1 MHYQSIPKP
10 LVIVSLFIFVIVQS
24 CTTKEVEPKDQLLK
38 VIEKHGGLEIW
49 KNTKT
54 LAFQKGREVHTTD
67 LQTRRGVIN
76 HPKYSLGYDG
86 KEVWLD
92 QDSIF
97 FKGNKVFYYNLY
109 FYFYAMPFVLADDGI
124 ILESASSITYQDKQ
138 YQGIK
143 VSYKANVG
151 ESPDDNYILYFDGET
166 HQMEWLAYTVTFNSQ
181 KPSEKYSMIKYDQWV
196 SSGGLLLPEQIIWY
210 KTDESGNP
218 TEPRRS
224 PVVFTNPL
232 VSGAQLADSFYQN
245 PKK

>member
-1 MHYQSIPKP
+1 MHYQSIQKP
-10 LVIVSLFIFVIVQS
+10 LYLLAFSILLIVQS
-24 CTTKEVEPKDQLLK
+24 CVKKEVTPEDQLLK
-38 VIEKHGGLEIW
+38 VVEKHGGLEIW

-67 LQTRRGVIN
+67 LHTRRGVIN
-76 HPKYSLGYDG
+76 HPKYSLGFDG

-92 QDSIF
+92 QDSVF

-124 ILESASSITYQDKQ
+124 ILESATPITYQNKE
-138 YQGIK
+138 YLGIK
-143 VSYKANVG
+143 VSYEANVG
-151 ESPDDNYILYFDGET
+151 ASPDDNYILYFDKET
-166 HQMEWLAYTVTFNSQ
+166 YQMEWLAYTVTFNSQ
-181 KPSEKYSMIKYDQWV
+181 KPSEKYSMIRYNKWTNTN
-196 SSGGLLLPEQIIWY
+196 GLLLPEEITWF
-210 KTDESGNP
+210 KTDENGNP

-224 PVVFTNPL
+224 PVLFTNPL